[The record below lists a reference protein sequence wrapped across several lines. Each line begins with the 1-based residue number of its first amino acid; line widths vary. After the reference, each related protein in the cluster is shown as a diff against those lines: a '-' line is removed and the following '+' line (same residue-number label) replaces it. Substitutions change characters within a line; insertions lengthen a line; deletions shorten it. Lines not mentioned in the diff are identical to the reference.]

1 MSYPTYTT
9 KTNEF
14 FIHHPADGKKNFLF
28 YRCIRENCSSKNN
41 TPQRICIQSE
51 YPRELL
57 ESLFKMTDL
66 HTSVSFIK
74 NYFGIDIIEVSASY
88 YIALDIKLAIERAI
102 EITMYPKLS
111 VSDANTIIEQLG
123 LSRYV
128 YYIEGHESGA
138 CLVVFEKKRYHHD
151 IDAQKVFRDMVNGL
165 ERSGKSSTKTIQI
178 RMQEQLQ
185 LLAIE
190 ARIKE
195 LKTIK
200 SVFEQ
205 AILLQRNSLHEQTQ
219 LKLTNDEIEQLEQRM
234 REFEQAIRLN

>member
-1 MSYPTYTT
+1 MSYITE
-9 KTNEF
+9 TNKF
-14 FIHHPADGKKNFLF
+14 FIYHPTDSGRNYTF
-28 YRCIRENCSSKNN
+28 YSIIRENCSSKNN
-41 TPQRICIQSE
+41 ILHCICIQSK
-51 YPRELL
+51 YPRKLL
-57 ESLFKMTDL
+57 ESLVELTNFR
-66 HTSVSFIK
+66 TSVSFIK

-88 YIALDIKLAIERAI
+88 YTAFDIQSAIKRAI
-102 EITMYPKLS
+102 EITMYRELS

-138 CLVVFEKKRYHHD
+138 CLVVFEKKRYLNG

-185 LLAIE
+185 LQAIE

-200 SVFEQ
+200 SKFEQ
-205 AILLQRNSLHEQTQ
+205 DILLQRNSLHEQTQ
-219 LKLTNDEIEQLEQRM
+219 LKLTNDEIRELEQRM